1 VVYKKKFNPSSC
13 CWAST
18 FHSASGIGL
27 VLLFTTGKVE
37 LRWWFFLMSAPEID
51 PLQLLN
57 GEAAVETVKSRE
69 RSFLSHIYILKSYI
83 FIKPPV
89 SS

>member
-1 VVYKKKFNPSSC
+1 
-13 CWAST
+13 
-18 FHSASGIGL
+18 
-27 VLLFTTGKVE
+27 
-37 LRWWFFLMSAPEID
+37 MSAPEID
-51 PLQLLN
+51 TLQLLN

-69 RSFLSHIYILKSYI
+69 RNFLSHIYILKSYI